1 MAKVTFDG
9 TNKLI
14 IVDNGVTSLDA
25 AIDLYSDWKEWMLT
39 SDNSK
44 YPLAF
49 ATIGGDDLGGGRYL
63 GATYFLENGWKIR
76 PYEGNHAL
84 SLVGNIYT
92 RDGSSPFVSTLG
104 NYNVL
109 ITSSVSNLIDTV
121 ETGVNSYSLDQ
132 IRDSVWSKSITAPSP
147 GSILEYIVT
156 KLLTFKK
163 FFATKDV

>member
-14 IVDNGVTSLDA
+14 IVDSGITSLDA
-25 AIDLYSDWKEWMLT
+25 AIDLYSDWKEWVLVG
-39 SDNSK
+39 DNSK

-49 ATIGGDDLGGGRYL
+49 STIGGDDLGGGRYL

-84 SLVGNIYT
+84 SIVGNIYT
-92 RDGSSPFVSTLG
+92 RDGSSPFVVTLG

-109 ITSSVSNLIDTV
+109 ITSNVSNLIDTIAV
-121 ETGVNSYSLDQ
+121 GGNSYTLNQ
-132 IRDSVWSKSITAPSP
+132 IADSVWSKSITSP
-147 GSILEYIVT
+147 ASGSILEYIVT
-156 KLLTFKK
+156 KLLSFKK